1 MQPAKDGHHMSRC
14 ESHTIM
20 QYKTTSVKQC
30 KKDADV
36 RHRNCTKIIRTPSER
51 DWAAGDEKSRDQKN
65 HVLESR
71 RDRIVNSLR
80 CKETTRKYKEIHKEY
95 KTKRVD
101 FLCYILGACPG
112 VILPKK
118 LDGCICLNARLIVV
132 CEDLR
137 V

>member
-1 MQPAKDGHHMSRC
+1 MYKN
-14 ESHTIM
+14 HTR
-20 QYKTTSVKQC
+20 
-30 KKDADV
+30 A
-36 RHRNCTKIIRTPSER
+36 PSER
-51 DWAAGDEKSRDQKN
+51 DWAAGDEKSREQKKPC
-65 HVLESR
+65 VLESR
-71 RDRIVNSLR
+71 RHRIVKSLR

-118 LDGCICLNARLIVV
+118 LDGCTCLNARLIVV